1 MAAQAELH
9 PAADRETDL
18 PFLVAELD
26 AGDDGEPAAGAAQDQ
41 LIGAG
46 ETIPMQSPGLSA
58 RGFTNLMR
66 PLKHGRRDCARHYP
80 AGGPRPG

>member
-26 AGDDGEPAAGAAQDQ
+26 AGDDGEPAATGEDV
-41 LIGAG
+41 
-46 ETIPMQSPGLSA
+46 ETIPMQLPGLSA

-66 PLKHGRRDCARHYP
+66 PLKHGPRNCARHYP
-80 AGGPRPG
+80 AGRPRPG